1 MTIKLDAVD
10 LGLTSRNDLIGE
22 PAHFR
27 TPTVQCEP
35 RPAGQDTAEPR
46 LPDPQAKLAK
56 SGRGNY

>member
-1 MTIKLDAVD
+1 MTIKLDAED

-22 PAHFR
+22 RARFR

-35 RPAGQDTAEPR
+35 GQDTAEPK